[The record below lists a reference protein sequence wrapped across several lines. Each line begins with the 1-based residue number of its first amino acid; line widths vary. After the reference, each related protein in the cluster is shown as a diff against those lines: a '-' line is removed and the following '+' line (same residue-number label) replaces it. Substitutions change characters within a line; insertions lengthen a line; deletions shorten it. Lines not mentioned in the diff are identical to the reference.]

1 MKSTGAVNSMPADF
15 LFSAAGLNQRL
26 RFATLVA
33 DTFDSITLPDQSR
46 WLRGTGAQTM
56 SDFDFDQDFDL
67 NNLDFDGA
75 EAALAKQ
82 QAEAE
87 ARAAEPQFGDDDDE
101 CSGGAC
107 KI

>member
-1 MKSTGAVNSMPADF
+1 
-15 LFSAAGLNQRL
+15 
-26 RFATLVA
+26 
-33 DTFDSITLPDQSR
+33 
-46 WLRGTGAQTM
+46 M
-56 SDFDFDQDFDL
+56 SDFDSELDFDL